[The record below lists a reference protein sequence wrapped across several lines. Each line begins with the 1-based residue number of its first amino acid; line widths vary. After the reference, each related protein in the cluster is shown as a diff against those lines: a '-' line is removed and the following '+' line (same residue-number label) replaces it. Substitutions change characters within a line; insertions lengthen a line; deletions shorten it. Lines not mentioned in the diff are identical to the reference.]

1 MFKRVGLFLLTNI
14 AVMVVIGVI
23 VNIFGLNRFLH
34 TNGLDLGTLFVYSL
48 VIGFT
53 GSIISLLMSKQM
65 AKMAVGARVITN
77 PANQEEFWLV
87 DTVARLSQKAGIKM
101 PEVAIFEDMSPNAFA
116 TGAFKNDAL
125 VAVSRGLL
133 YSMNQKEVEAV
144 LGHEIGHVA
153 NGDMVT
159 LTLLQGMVNTF
170 VIFFARIIGYV
181 VDRVILKNRS
191 DRVGIGYMVASV
203 FAEIVLG
210 VLAMMIVM
218 AFSRYREYRADE
230 AGAFLSGRENMIA
243 ALQALARSKDEPHLP
258 EAIKAFGINGKGFAA
273 LFSTHPS
280 LEDRIEKLRKT
291 AQS

>member
-1 MFKRVGLFLLTNI
+1 MFKRVGLFLLTNLGI
-14 AVMVVIGVI
+14 MVVIGI
-23 VNIFGLNRFLH
+23 VVNVFGLNRFLNE
-34 TNGLDLGTLFVYSL
+34 NGLDLVSLFVFSL

-77 PANQEEFWLV
+77 PVNQEEFWLL

-133 YSMNQKEVEAV
+133 RSMNQREVEAV

-159 LTLLQGMVNTF
+159 LALLQGVVNTF
-170 VIFFARIIGYV
+170 VVFFARIIGYV
-181 VDRVILKNRS
+181 VDRVILKNRGE
-191 DRVGIGYMVASV
+191 RVGVGYMVASIL
-203 FAEIVLG
+203 AEIVLG
-210 VLAMMIVM
+210 VLAMIIVM

-230 AGAFLSGRENMIA
+230 AGAYLSGKENMIA
-243 ALQALARSKDEPHLP
+243 ALQALARSKEEPHLP
-258 EAIKAFGINGKGFAA
+258 EQVKAFGINGKGIMA

-280 LEDRIEKLRKT
+280 LEDRIDKLKKL
-291 AQS
+291 Q

>member
-1 MFKRVGLFLLTNI
+1 MFKRVGLFLLTNLGI
-14 AVMVVIGVI
+14 MIVIGI
-23 VNIFGLNRFLH
+23 VVNVFGLNRFLNE
-34 TNGLDLGTLFVYSL
+34 NGLDLASLFVFSL

-65 AKMAVGARVITN
+65 AKIAVGAKVIIN
-77 PANQEEFWLV
+77 PANQEEFLLV
-87 DTVARLSQKAGIKM
+87 DAVARLSEKAGIKM

-133 YSMNQKEVEAV
+133 RSMNQTEVEAV

-153 NGDMVT
+153 NGDMVM
-159 LTLLQGMVNTF
+159 LTLLQGVVNTF
-170 VIFFARIIGYV
+170 VIFFARVIGYV

-191 DRVGIGYMVASV
+191 ENVGIGYMVASIL
-203 FAEIVLG
+203 AEVVLG
-210 VLAMMIVM
+210 VLAMIIVM

-230 AGAFLSGRENMIA
+230 AGAYLSSRENMIA
-243 ALQALARSKDEPHLP
+243 ALQALARSKEEPHLP
-258 EAIKAFGINGKGFAA
+258 EQIKAFGINGKGLMA

-280 LEDRIEKLRKT
+280 LEERIEKLKKL
-291 AQS
+291 Q

>member
-1 MFKRVGLFLLTNI
+1 MFKRVGLFLLTNLGI
-14 AVMVVIGVI
+14 MIVIGI
-23 VNIFGLNRFLH
+23 VVNVFGLNRFLNE
-34 TNGLDLGTLFVYSL
+34 NGLDLASLFVFSL
-48 VIGFT
+48 VVGFT

-87 DTVARLSQKAGIKM
+87 DTVARLSQRAGIKM

-133 YSMNQKEVEAV
+133 RSMNQREVEAV

-159 LTLLQGMVNTF
+159 LTLLQGVVNTF
-170 VIFFARIIGYV
+170 VVFFARIIGYV
-181 VDRVILKNRS
+181 VDRVILKNRGE
-191 DRVGIGYMVASV
+191 RVGVGYMVASV
-203 FAEIVLG
+203 LAEIVLG
-210 VLAMMIVM
+210 VLAMIIVM

-230 AGAFLSGRENMIA
+230 AGAYLSGKENMIA

-258 EAIKAFGINGKGFAA
+258 EQIKAFGINGKGLMA

-280 LEDRIEKLRKT
+280 LEDRIDKLKKL
-291 AQS
+291 Q

>member
-1 MFKRVGLFLLTNI
+1 MFKRVGLFLLTNLGI
-14 AVMVVIGVI
+14 MVVIGI
-23 VNIFGLNRFLH
+23 VVNVFGLNRFLNE
-34 TNGLDLGTLFVYSL
+34 NGLDLASLFVFSL
-48 VIGFT
+48 VVGFT

-87 DTVARLSQKAGIKM
+87 DTVARLSQRAGIKM

-133 YSMNQKEVEAV
+133 RSMNQREVEAV

-159 LTLLQGMVNTF
+159 LTLLQGVLNTF
-170 VIFFARIIGYV
+170 VVFFARIIGYV
-181 VDRVILKNRS
+181 VDRIILKNRGE
-191 DRVGIGYMVASV
+191 RVGVGYMVASV
-203 FAEIVLG
+203 LAEIVLG
-210 VLAMMIVM
+210 VLAMIIVM

-230 AGAFLSGRENMIA
+230 AGAYLSGKENMIA

-258 EAIKAFGINGKGFAA
+258 EQIKAFGINGKGLMA

-280 LEDRIEKLRKT
+280 LEDRIDKLKKL
-291 AQS
+291 Q

>member
-1 MFKRVGLFLLTNI
+1 MFKRVGLFLLTNL
-14 AVMVVIGVI
+14 AVIVVISII
-23 VNIFGLNRFLH
+23 VNIFGLNRFLNE
-34 TNGLDLGTLFVYSL
+34 NGLDLASLFIFSL
-48 VIGFT
+48 VVGFT

-77 PANQEEFWLV
+77 PTNQEELWLV
-87 DTVARLSQKAGIKM
+87 DSVAKMSAKAGIKM

-133 YSMNQKEVEAV
+133 KSMSQREVEAV

-159 LTLLQGMVNTF
+159 LTLLQGVVNTF
-170 VIFFARIIGYV
+170 VVFFARIIGYV
-181 VDRVILKNRS
+181 VDRVVLKNRGEG
-191 DRVGIGYMVASV
+191 VGAGYMIASIL
-203 FAEIVLG
+203 AEIVLG

-230 AGAFLSGRENMIA
+230 AGAYLSSRENMIA
-243 ALQALARSKDEPHLP
+243 ALEALARSKEEPHLP
-258 EAIKAFGINGKGFAA
+258 EQMKSFGINGKGLMA
-273 LFSTHPS
+273 LFSTHPP
-280 LEDRIEKLRKT
+280 LEHRIEKLRRS
-291 AQS
+291 A

>member
-1 MFKRVGLFLLTNI
+1 MFKRVGLFLLTNLGI
-14 AVMVVIGVI
+14 MVVIGI
-23 VNIFGLNRFLH
+23 VVNVFGLNRFLNE
-34 TNGLDLGTLFVYSL
+34 NGLDLASLFLFSL
-48 VIGFT
+48 VVGFT

-65 AKMAVGARVITN
+65 AKMAVGARVITS
-77 PANQEEFWLV
+77 PSNQEEFWLV

-133 YSMNQKEVEAV
+133 RSMNQREVEAV

-159 LTLLQGMVNTF
+159 LTLLQGVVNTF
-170 VIFFARIIGYV
+170 VVFFARIIGYV
-181 VDRVILKNRS
+181 VDRVILKNRGE
-191 DRVGIGYMVASV
+191 RVGVGYMIASV
-203 FAEIVLG
+203 LAEIVLG
-210 VLAMMIVM
+210 VLAMIIVM

-230 AGAFLSGRENMIA
+230 AGAFLSGKENMIA

-258 EAIKAFGINGKGFAA
+258 EQIKAFGINGKGLMA

-280 LEDRIEKLRKT
+280 LEDRIDKLKKL
-291 AQS
+291 Q

>member
-1 MFKRVGLFLLTNI
+1 MFKRVGLFLAANLGI
-14 AVMVVIGVI
+14 MIVIGI
-23 VNIFGLNRFLH
+23 VVNVFGLNRFLNE
-34 TNGLDLGTLFVYSL
+34 NGLDLASLFVFSL

-65 AKMAVGARVITN
+65 AKMAVGAMVITN

-87 DTVARLSQKAGIKM
+87 DTVAKLSQKAGIKM

-133 YSMNQKEVEAV
+133 RSMNQREVEAV

-159 LTLLQGMVNTF
+159 LTLLQGVVNTF
-170 VIFFARIIGYV
+170 VVFFARIIGYV
-181 VDRVILKNRS
+181 VDRVILKNRGE
-191 DRVGIGYMVASV
+191 RVGVGYIVASV
-203 FAEIVLG
+203 LAEIVLG
-210 VLAMMIVM
+210 VLAMIIVM

-230 AGAFLSGRENMIA
+230 AGAYLSGRENMIA

-258 EAIKAFGINGKGFAA
+258 EQIKAFGINGKGLMA

-280 LEDRIEKLRKT
+280 LEDRIEKLKKL
-291 AQS
+291 S

>member
-1 MFKRVGLFLLTNI
+1 MFKRVGLFLLTNL
-14 AVMVVIGVI
+14 AVIVVISII
-23 VNIFGLNRFLH
+23 VNVFGLNRFLDE
-34 TNGLDLGTLFVYSL
+34 NGLDLGSLFVFSL
-48 VIGFT
+48 VVGFT

-77 PANQEEFWLV
+77 PKSQDEFWLV
-87 DTVARLSQKAGIKM
+87 DTVARLSNKAGIKM

-133 YSMNQKEVEAV
+133 RSMNQREVEAV

-159 LTLLQGMVNTF
+159 LTLLQGVVNTF
-170 VIFFARIIGYV
+170 VVFFARIIGYI
-181 VDRVILKNRS
+181 VDRVVLKNRS
-191 DRVGIGYMVASV
+191 ENVGIGYMAASI
-203 FAEIVLG
+203 FAEIILG
-210 VLAMMIVM
+210 VLAMIIVM

-230 AGAFLSGRENMIA
+230 AGAYLSSRENMIA
-243 ALQALARSKDEPHLP
+243 ALQALARSKEKPHLP
-258 EAIKAFGINGKGFAA
+258 EQIKAFGINGRGLAA

-280 LEDRIEKLRKT
+280 LEDRIEKLKKL
-291 AQS
+291 Q

>member
-1 MFKRVGLFLLTNI
+1 MFKRVGLFLLTNL
-14 AVMVVIGVI
+14 AVIVVISII
-23 VNIFGLNRFLH
+23 VNIFGLNKFLNE
-34 TNGLDLGTLFVYSL
+34 NGLDLTSLFIFSL
-48 VIGFT
+48 VIGFS

-77 PANQEEFWLV
+77 PSNQEEFWLL
-87 DTVARLSQKAGIKM
+87 DTVAKLSHKAGIKM

-133 YSMNQKEVEAV
+133 RSMNQNEVEAV

-159 LTLLQGMVNTF
+159 LTLLQGVVNTF
-170 VIFFARIIGYV
+170 VIFFARIIGYL
-181 VDRVILKNRS
+181 VDRIILKNRS
-191 DRVGIGYMVASV
+191 ENVGIGYMAASIL
-203 FAEIVLG
+203 AEIVLG
-210 VLAMMIVM
+210 ILAMMIVM

-230 AGAFLSGRENMIA
+230 AGAYLSSRKNMIA
-243 ALQALARSKDEPHLP
+243 ALQALSRSKEEPHLP
-258 EAIKAFGINGKGFAA
+258 EQIKSFGINGKGLMT

-280 LEDRIEKLRKT
+280 LEDRIDKLKK
-291 AQS
+291 SL

>member
-1 MFKRVGLFLLTNI
+1 MFKRVGLFLLTNL
-14 AVMVVIGVI
+14 AVIVVISII
-23 VNIFGLNRFLH
+23 VNIFGLNKFLNE
-34 TNGLDLGTLFVYSL
+34 NGLDLTSLFIFSL
-48 VIGFT
+48 VIGFS

-77 PANQEEFWLV
+77 PLNQEEFWLL
-87 DTVARLSQKAGIKM
+87 DTVARLSHKAGIKM

-133 YSMNQKEVEAV
+133 RSMNQNEVEAV

-159 LTLLQGMVNTF
+159 LTLLQGVVNTF
-170 VIFFARIIGYV
+170 VIFFARIIGYL
-181 VDRVILKNRS
+181 VDRIILKNIS
-191 DRVGIGYMVASV
+191 ENVGIGYMAASIL
-203 FAEIVLG
+203 AEIVLG
-210 VLAMMIVM
+210 ILAMMIVM

-230 AGAFLSGRENMIA
+230 AGAYLSSRKNMIA
-243 ALQALARSKDEPHLP
+243 ALQALSRSKEEPHLP
-258 EAIKAFGINGKGFAA
+258 EQIKSFGINGKGLMT

-280 LEDRIEKLRKT
+280 LEDRIDKLKK
-291 AQS
+291 SL

>member
-1 MFKRVGLFLLTNI
+1 MFKRVGLFLLTNL
-14 AVMVVIGVI
+14 AVIVVISII
-23 VNIFGLNRFLH
+23 VNIFGLNGFLNE
-34 TNGLDLGTLFVYSL
+34 NGLDLGSLFLFSL
-48 VIGFT
+48 VVGFA

-65 AKMAVGARVITN
+65 AKRAVGAVVITN
-77 PANQEEFWLV
+77 PTNQEELWLM
-87 DTVARLSQKAGIKM
+87 DSVAKMSAKAGIKM

-116 TGAFKNDAL
+116 TGAFKNEAL

-133 YSMNQKEVEAV
+133 RSMNQREVEAV

-159 LTLLQGMVNTF
+159 LTLLQGVVNTF
-170 VIFFARIIGYV
+170 VIFFARVIGYV

-191 DRVGIGYMVASV
+191 DRVGIGYMAATIL
-203 FAEIVLG
+203 AEMVLG

-230 AGAFLSGRENMIA
+230 AGAYLSSRENMIA
-243 ALQALARSKDEPHLP
+243 ALQALARSKEEPHLP
-258 EAIKAFGINGKGFAA
+258 EQIKSFGINGKGVMA

-280 LEDRIEKLRKT
+280 LEDRIEKLRK
-291 AQS
+291 SV

>member
-1 MFKRVGLFLLTNI
+1 MFKRVGLFLLTNL
-14 AVMVVIGVI
+14 AVIVVISII
-23 VNIFGLNRFLH
+23 VNLFGLNRFLNE
-34 TNGLDLGTLFVYSL
+34 NGLDLASLFLFSL
-48 VIGFT
+48 VVGFT

-65 AKMAVGARVITN
+65 AKRAVGARVITN
-77 PANQEEFWLV
+77 PANSEEFWLL
-87 DTVARLSQKAGIKM
+87 DIVAKLSHKAGIKM
-101 PEVAIFEDMSPNAFA
+101 PEVAIFEDLSPNAFA
-116 TGAFKNDAL
+116 TGAFKNEAL

-133 YSMNQKEVEAV
+133 RSMNKREVEAV

-159 LTLLQGMVNTF
+159 LTLLQGVVNTF

-191 DRVGIGYMVASV
+191 EGVGVGYMIATIL
-203 FAEIVLG
+203 AEIVLG

-230 AGAFLSGRENMIA
+230 AGAYLSSRENMIA

-258 EAIKAFGINGKGFAA
+258 DQVKAFGINGKGLMA

-280 LEDRIEKLRKT
+280 LEDRIEKLKKS
-291 AQS
+291 A

>member
-1 MFKRVGLFLLTNI
+1 MFKRVGLFLLTNL
-14 AVMVVIGVI
+14 AVIVVISII
-23 VNIFGLNRFLH
+23 VNIFGLNKFLNE
-34 TNGLDLGTLFVYSL
+34 NGLDLTSLFIFSL
-48 VIGFT
+48 VIGFS

-77 PANQEEFWLV
+77 PLNQEEFWLL
-87 DTVARLSQKAGIKM
+87 DTVARLSHKAGIKM

-133 YSMNQKEVEAV
+133 RSMNQNEVEAV

-159 LTLLQGMVNTF
+159 LTLLQGVVNTF
-170 VIFFARIIGYV
+170 VIFFARIIGYF
-181 VDRVILKNRS
+181 VDRIILKNRS
-191 DRVGIGYMVASV
+191 ENVGIGYMAASIL
-203 FAEIVLG
+203 AEIVLG
-210 VLAMMIVM
+210 ILAMMIVM

-230 AGAFLSGRENMIA
+230 AGAYLSSRKNMIA
-243 ALQALARSKDEPHLP
+243 ALQALSRSKEEPHLP
-258 EAIKAFGINGKGFAA
+258 EQIKSFGINGKGLMT

-280 LEDRIEKLRKT
+280 LEDRIDKLKK
-291 AQS
+291 SL

>member
-1 MFKRVGLFLLTNI
+1 MFKRVGLFLAANL
-14 AVMVVIGVI
+14 AVIVVISII
-23 VNIFGLNRFLH
+23 VNIFGLNKFLNE
-34 TNGLDLGTLFVYSL
+34 NGLDLGSLFLFSL
-48 VIGFT
+48 VVGFA

-65 AKMAVGARVITN
+65 AKRAVGALAITN
-77 PANQEEFWLV
+77 PTNQEELWLM
-87 DTVARLSQKAGIKM
+87 DSVAKMSAKAGIKM

-116 TGAFKNDAL
+116 TGAFKNEAL

-133 YSMNQKEVEAV
+133 RSMNQREVEAV

-159 LTLLQGMVNTF
+159 LTLLQGVVNTF

-191 DRVGIGYMVASV
+191 DRVGIGYMAATIL
-203 FAEIVLG
+203 AEMVLG

-230 AGAFLSGRENMIA
+230 AGAYLSSRENMIA
-243 ALQALARSKDEPHLP
+243 ALQALARSKEEPHLP
-258 EAIKAFGINGKGFAA
+258 EQIKCFGIYGKGLMA

-280 LEDRIEKLRKT
+280 LEDRIEKLRK
-291 AQS
+291 SV

>member
-1 MFKRVGLFLLTNI
+1 MFKRVGLFLLTNL
-14 AVMVVIGVI
+14 AVIVVISII
-23 VNIFGLNRFLH
+23 VNIFGLNKFLNE
-34 TNGLDLGTLFVYSL
+34 NGLDLTSLFIFSL
-48 VIGFT
+48 VIGFS

-77 PANQEEFWLV
+77 PLNQEEFWLL
-87 DTVARLSQKAGIKM
+87 DTVARLSHKAGIKM

-133 YSMNQKEVEAV
+133 RSMNQNEVEAV

-159 LTLLQGMVNTF
+159 LTLLQGVVNTF
-170 VIFFARIIGYV
+170 VIFFARIIGYL

-191 DRVGIGYMVASV
+191 ENVGIGYMAASIL
-203 FAEIVLG
+203 AEIVLG
-210 VLAMMIVM
+210 ILAMMIVM

-230 AGAFLSGRENMIA
+230 AGAYLSSRENMIA
-243 ALQALARSKDEPHLP
+243 ALQALARSKEEPHLP
-258 EAIKAFGINGKGFAA
+258 EQIKSFGINGKGLMT

-280 LEDRIEKLRKT
+280 LEDRIDKLKK
-291 AQS
+291 SL

>member
-1 MFKRVGLFLLTNI
+1 MFKRVGLFLLTNL
-14 AVMVVIGVI
+14 AVIVVISII
-23 VNIFGLNRFLH
+23 VNIFGLNRFLNE
-34 TNGLDLGTLFVYSL
+34 NGLDLASLFTFSL
-48 VIGFT
+48 VVGFT
-53 GSIISLLMSKQM
+53 GSIISLLMSKKM

-77 PANQEEFWLV
+77 PTNQEELWLV
-87 DTVARLSQKAGIKM
+87 DSVAKMSAKAGIRM

-133 YSMNQKEVEAV
+133 RSMSQREVEAV

-159 LTLLQGMVNTF
+159 LTLLQGVVNTF
-170 VIFFARIIGYV
+170 VVFFARIIGYV

-191 DRVGIGYMVASV
+191 EGVGAGYMIASIL
-203 FAEIVLG
+203 AEIVLG

-230 AGAFLSGRENMIA
+230 AGAYLSGRENMIA
-243 ALQALARSKDEPHLP
+243 ALQALSRSKEEPHLP
-258 EAIKAFGINGKGFAA
+258 EQIKSFGINGKGLMA

-280 LEDRIEKLRKT
+280 LEDRIEKLRRS
-291 AQS
+291 A

>member
-1 MFKRVGLFLLTNI
+1 MFKRVGLFLLTNL
-14 AVMVVIGVI
+14 AVIVVISII
-23 VNIFGLNRFLH
+23 VNIFGLNKFLNE
-34 TNGLDLGTLFVYSL
+34 NGLDLTSLFIFSL
-48 VIGFT
+48 VIGFS

-77 PANQEEFWLV
+77 PLNQEEFWLL
-87 DTVARLSQKAGIKM
+87 DTVARLSHKAGIKM

-133 YSMNQKEVEAV
+133 RSMNQNEVEAV

-159 LTLLQGMVNTF
+159 LTLLQGVVNTF
-170 VIFFARIIGYV
+170 VIFFARIIGYL
-181 VDRVILKNRS
+181 VDRIILKNRS
-191 DRVGIGYMVASV
+191 ENVGIGYMAASIL
-203 FAEIVLG
+203 AEIVLG
-210 VLAMMIVM
+210 ILAMMIVM

-230 AGAFLSGRENMIA
+230 AGAYLSSRKNMIA
-243 ALQALARSKDEPHLP
+243 ALQALSRSKEEPHLP
-258 EAIKAFGINGKGFAA
+258 EQIKSFGINGKGLMT

-280 LEDRIEKLRKT
+280 LEDRIDKLKK
-291 AQS
+291 SL

>member
-1 MFKRVGLFLLTNI
+1 MFKRVGLFLLTNL
-14 AVMVVIGVI
+14 AVIVVISII
-23 VNIFGLNRFLH
+23 VNIFGLNRFLNE
-34 TNGLDLGTLFVYSL
+34 NGLDLASLFIFSL
-48 VIGFT
+48 VVGFT

-77 PANQEEFWLV
+77 PTNQEELWLV
-87 DTVARLSQKAGIKM
+87 DSVAKMSAKAGIRM

-133 YSMNQKEVEAV
+133 RSMSQREVEAV

-159 LTLLQGMVNTF
+159 LTLLQGVVNTF
-170 VIFFARIIGYV
+170 VVFFARIIGYV

-191 DRVGIGYMVASV
+191 EGVGAGYMIASIL
-203 FAEIVLG
+203 AEIVLG

-230 AGAFLSGRENMIA
+230 AGAYLSGRESMIA
-243 ALQALARSKDEPHLP
+243 ALQALSRSKEEPHLP
-258 EAIKAFGINGKGFAA
+258 EQIKSFGINGKGLMA

-280 LEDRIEKLRKT
+280 LEDRIEKLRRS
-291 AQS
+291 A